1 MCACAWV
8 SGWTTPPNKM
18 ATPNRS
24 CAEEMAAREQ
34 ASAMPATAGGGRSV
48 SPDQEHDFL
57 EEPPRDYYC
66 AVSLDLL
73 LEPFQT
79 GCCGHHLSREVVDRL
94 QREGKP
100 CPMCNRPNFPAVRDI
115 YMQRKIKELQV
126 RCRYNGGGCV
136 WTGQLFDKD
145 AHMRTC
151 PKQPWSCPHCQF
163 AGLRE
168 AAQEHTEG
176 CAQVPVHCPNQC
188 EARQVPRCQLSVHLD
203 RDCPLQQV
211 ACKFSHV
218 GCTEELVRSQLAAH
232 IQNMQMHHT
241 MLMCSANLDLTR
253 QLNEKLT
260 EKDAQ
265 IEALRGDVVRL
276 ERELG
281 QRVQAVE
288 AGVAAQS
295 EWMESQQRENQNDEN
310 LQEPVLTEEIVKTVV
325 TERLRETE
333 MFLRELKKE
342 VEGVRGAV
350 DENRRLAVQEMT
362 EEQEKGVG
370 KLDELVK
377 QVEQDREA
385 AREDFKNWEMTLKE
399 ERELV
404 AKTTEE
410 TMRRALGEVE
420 RTVVD
425 EVKKSMK
432 EVESSVMREL
442 VKEGGK
448 REEVR
453 REIGAVGEKVRAVET
468 HIKATEGKITAEM
481 SALKT
486 NMEKEMEETRVKI
499 IGGEKVEP
507 AATVSPVQR
516 YVRRGKS
523 KAASRSVTSDWVLS
537 TPRIIPIQGVESS
550 SVVAPIPLAKHV
562 SEEDA
567 NRKPKPVTTTYVPQS
582 RLDLVPSVGSVPHS
596 MLDLIPSVGLGDGD
610 LPGVKVIDPQRRLPP
625 CGFEIRNFFKLKE
638 GNKEW
643 RSDPFYSR
651 EGYKMCLGVWPNGFR
666 SGAGTHVSVEFYKM
680 KDAST
685 DRLKWNVKLPIHVR
699 IFNYR
704 TKMWEREHVNGETF
718 TRSKVSGEFETS
730 GYAQSHK
737 LVAHDDLEPYLHD
750 DKFMI
755 QVYKFEL
762 KL

>member
-1 MCACAWV
+1 MVRRRNELTCAHAREV
-8 SGWTTPPNKM
+8 SWWTAPPYKM
-18 ATPNRS
+18 ADPNRS
-24 CAEEMAAREQ
+24 CAEEIMAAREQ
-34 ASAMPATAGGGRSV
+34 ASATPATAGGGRSV

-66 AVSLDLL
+66 AVSLELL

-79 GCCGHHLSREVVDRL
+79 GCCGHHLSREVVERL

-100 CPMCNRPNFPAVRDI
+100 CPMCNRPNFPANRDI

-126 RCRYNGGGCV
+126 RCRYSGGGCV
-136 WTGQLFDKD
+136 WTGQLFDKV

-176 CAQVPVHCPNQC
+176 CAQVPVACPNHC
-188 EARQVPRCQLSVHLD
+188 EARQVPRCHLSIHLD

-211 ACKFSHV
+211 ACEFSHV

-265 IEALRGDVVRL
+265 IEALRGDVARL

-295 EWMESQQRENQNDEN
+295 EWMESQQREDQNEEN
-310 LQEPVLTEEIVKTVV
+310 LQEPVLTEETVKTVV
-325 TERLRETE
+325 AEQLRETE
-333 MFLRELKKE
+333 ERFLRELKKE

-362 EEQEKGVG
+362 EKQEEGVG

-377 QVEQDREA
+377 QVEQECKA
-385 AREDFKNWEMTLKE
+385 AQEHFKNWEMTLKE

-410 TMRRALGEVE
+410 TMRRVLGEVE

-425 EVKKSMK
+425 EVKKSM
-432 EVESSVMREL
+432 ESLVTREL
-442 VKEGGK
+442 AKEGGK

-453 REIGAVGEKVRAVET
+453 REVGAVGGKVKAVET
-468 HIKATEGKITAEM
+468 HMEATESKITAEM

-486 NMEKEMEETRVKI
+486 NIEKKMEETRVKI
-499 IGGEKVEP
+499 TGERVEP
-507 AATVSPVQR
+507 AATVSPVQHH
-516 YVRRGKS
+516 GLKTKI
-523 KAASRSVTSDWVLS
+523 KALSSRLRPVTSENVVLS
-537 TPRIIPIQGVESS
+537 PWNALVQRAES
-550 SVVAPIPLAKHV
+550 SVVAPIPLGKHM

-567 NRKPKPVTTTYVPQS
+567 NRKPKPVTTTVPHS
-582 RLDLVPSVGSVPHS
+582 IPDLTPTVGSV
-596 MLDLIPSVGLGDGD
+596 LDH
-610 LPGVKVIDPQRRLPP
+610 PGVTGLQRRFPP
-625 CGFEIRNFFKLKE
+625 CNFEIRNFSKLKE

-666 SGAGTHVSVEFYKM
+666 SGAGTHVSIEFYKM
-680 KDAST
+680 KDANT

-699 IFNYR
+699 VFNHR
-704 TKMWEREHVNGETF
+704 TKTWEREHVNGETF

-750 DKFMI
+750 DKFII